1 MQTIKTAAVV
11 VLMVTVLYGVFVG
24 LNTNEPSLPPD
35 LEGFDPNSLGMDIE
49 LGSPVSSEDL
59 VNDPVG
65 DREEFSD
72 ASKTLDATAIAIPTS
87 TNPAALDQVGM
98 TKQPSE
104 DPASAST
111 SLLDLPQAANTV
123 PSDKQVSTDTARST
137 GLETEVP
144 LPGRDKVQTVSASL
158 NPPSSANSLGS
169 VSSSN
174 SGKPLGNN
182 SSMPNSLFP
191 APPEL
196 TNNGASAPTNLVSQN
211 APAAQIPT
219 AGSSEP
225 LPTDNA
231 ATIPAG
237 ENRSAPTTSLADL
250 GNKKNTA
257 TPGTDTL
264 PPAAT
269 NPSASTTP
277 SSSVT
282 ISEPT
287 FELARQK
294 AMEEIQKGKLKEA
307 LQQLSAWYNRPEL
320 TRDQEAD
327 LINILDALAAEVIYS
342 KRHFLE
348 SPYKIGPK
356 ETIEQVAE
364 IHGVT
369 TDLLASINQIQRP
382 YVLLPSTELK
392 VLRGPF
398 RADIDLTTSEL
409 TLFLE
414 NMYAGRFPI
423 EVGSD
428 PSAKE
433 GTFTIAG
440 KQMNRNFYGSSGGTV
455 GGNEPSNPYGRH
467 WIDLGQ
473 QMCIH
478 GSPENPIPQLQGA
491 GCISLSPRDAEDVY
505 NILTVG
511 SKINIHR

>member
-72 ASKTLDATAIAIPTS
+72 TNKTLDATAIAIPTS

-98 TKQPSE
+98 TKQPAE
-104 DPASAST
+104 DPSSAST
-111 SLLDLPQAANTV
+111 SLLDLPQAANAV
-123 PSDKQVSTDTARST
+123 PSDKQVGASNARST
-137 GLETEVP
+137 GLEPEIPFPT
-144 LPGRDKVQTVSASL
+144 RDKVQTVSASL
-158 NPPSSANSLGS
+158 NPPSGTNGLGS
-169 VSSSN
+169 NSSSN

-196 TNNGASAPTNLVSQN
+196 TNSGASASANLVSQN
-211 APAAQIPT
+211 APAGQTPT
-219 AGSSEP
+219 ATNSEP
-225 LPTDNA
+225 LPTGNA
-231 ATIPAG
+231 AAIPAG
-237 ENRSAPTTSLADL
+237 ESTSAPATSLADL
-250 GNKKNTA
+250 GNKKNPT
-257 TPGTDTL
+257 TPGADTL
-264 PPAAT
+264 PPAAA
-269 NPSASTTP
+269 NPSTPTTP

-282 ISEPT
+282 VSEPT

-294 AMEEIQKGKLKEA
+294 AMEEVQKGKLKEA

-348 SPYKIGPK
+348 SPYKVGPK
-356 ETIEQVAE
+356 ETLEQVAE

-409 TLFLE
+409 TLYLE

>member
-65 DREEFSD
+65 DGEGFSD
-72 ASKTLDATAIAIPTS
+72 TGKTLDATAIAIPTS

-98 TKQPSE
+98 TKQPAE

-111 SLLDLPQAANTV
+111 SLLDLPQATNTV
-123 PSDKQVSTDTARST
+123 PSDKQVAGNTSRST
-137 GLETEVP
+137 GLEPEVP
-144 LPGRDKVQTVSASL
+144 FPGREKVQTVSASL
-158 NPPSSANSLGS
+158 NPPSNANTLGS
-169 VSSSN
+169 NSTSN
-174 SGKPLGNN
+174 SGKPLGSN

-196 TNNGASAPTNLVSQN
+196 TNGEASASPNLVSQN
-211 APAAQIPT
+211 APTAQTPNAVGSEPIPT
-219 AGSSEP
+219 
-225 LPTDNA
+225 DHA
-231 ATIPAG
+231 AAIPAG
-237 ENRSAPTTSLADL
+237 ENRSDPATSLADL
-250 GNKKNTA
+250 GSKKNVG
-257 TPGTDTL
+257 TPGTEPL
-264 PPAAT
+264 PPSTT
-269 NPSASTTP
+269 NPSVSTTP

-356 ETIEQVAE
+356 ETLEQVAE

-409 TLFLE
+409 TLYLE

-478 GSPENPIPQLQGA
+478 GSPEKPIPQLQGA

>member
-1 MQTIKTAAVV
+1 
-11 VLMVTVLYGVFVG
+11 MVTVLYGVFVG

-59 VNDPVG
+59 VNDPAV
-65 DREEFSD
+65 DREGFSD
-72 ASKTLDATAIAIPTS
+72 TGKTLDATAIAIPTS

-98 TKQPSE
+98 TKQPAE

-111 SLLDLPQAANTV
+111 SLLDLPQAATTV
-123 PSDKQVSTDTARST
+123 PTDKQVAGNTARST

-144 LPGRDKVQTVSASL
+144 FPGREKVQTVSASL
-158 NPPSSANSLGS
+158 NPPSSTNSLGANSLGS
-169 VSSSN
+169 NSTSN
-174 SGKPLGNN
+174 SGKPLGST

-196 TNNGASAPTNLVSQN
+196 NNSNASASTNLATQN
-211 APAAQIPT
+211 APTAQTPTVQTPNAA
-219 AGSSEP
+219 SSES

-231 ATIPAG
+231 AAIPAG
-237 ENRSAPTTSLADL
+237 DNGSVPATSLADL
-250 GNKKNTA
+250 GSKKNAT

-264 PPAAT
+264 PPATT
-269 NPSASTTP
+269 NPSVSTTP

-356 ETIEQVAE
+356 ETLEQVAE

-409 TLFLE
+409 TLYLE